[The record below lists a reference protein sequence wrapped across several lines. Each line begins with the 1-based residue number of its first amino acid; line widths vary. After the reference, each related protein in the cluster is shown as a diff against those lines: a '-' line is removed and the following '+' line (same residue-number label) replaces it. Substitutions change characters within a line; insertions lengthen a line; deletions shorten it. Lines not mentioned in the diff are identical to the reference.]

1 MEKIVFNLTEN
12 LDKEWVE
19 LIANALDMGISTDE
33 IRDFLHNNT
42 TSSYKNL

>member
-1 MEKIVFNLTEN
+1 MEKVAFNLTEN

-19 LIANALDMGISTDE
+19 LIGDALEMGISTEE

-42 TSSYKNL
+42 NSSYKNL